1 MPPRVVRIVL
11 IVLAIAV
18 VLWIVGYFLF
28 NLGGSEPGSGTGETI
43 TEPTP

>member
-11 IVLAIAV
+11 IVLAIV
-18 VLWIVGYFLF
+18 VAIWIVGYALF
-28 NLGGSEPGSGTGETI
+28 NVGGSTPGSGTGEMI